1 MSCFLLDSVLGQLTG
16 HASVSGEH
24 VAYGQAVVMHFAPTV
39 FFFFFNEI
47 VKLLSSFSLKFCHS
61 FDQLVTGICVVQFC
75 L

>member
-24 VAYGQAVVMHFAPTV
+24 VVYGQAVVMHFALTV
-39 FFFFFNEI
+39 FFNEI
-47 VKLLSSFSLKFCHS
+47 VKLLSSVSLKFCHS

>member
-24 VAYGQAVVMHFAPTV
+24 VAYGQAVVMHFALTV
-39 FFFFFNEI
+39 FFFFNEI